1 MLQAKERQSVTE
13 VTRSCSLIANGW
25 RLRFQNRIL
34 VRDFFWLMS
43 PLEVTMK
50 RSKDSG
56 MHGTLYKTGV
66 CLLACL
72 VMIGFAAPCRAA
84 DLSAGETNSSM
95 VVAQYLHDWT
105 ITGYASAYKDITATV
120 DVSSLSAADA
130 QITAEAL
137 VAVTMTLKD
146 KSVSDIPAIQGMLS
160 SLGMA
165 QYDPSVSL
173 AAQLPVSQKGL
184 TEQERTQAEAQ
195 LKDWYRELSG
205 YINTPFTGYL
215 HLTLKGK
222 MLLDGH
228 LDESSVQLLIADGS
242 DLVPA
247 ESVLPKPSAERTQ
260 EGATHMKEILQATTV
275 SGASPMVSYTYD
287 RIAARNYADTWTSN
301 APGPTYYN
309 TLKWNLQVYPDSST
323 LAATGGDCVDY
334 VSQALTAGGLPH
346 DSLWAPSPTTSRPPY
361 TSAWRSLSYFLPY
374 MKGKGYL
381 VASNFTSANAGGL
394 RVFLDDTNQHT
405 PYHVVMITKNDLTT
419 RWYSSHTYD
428 EQYSAYGDQANRA
441 YYIVAGS

>member
-1 MLQAKERQSVTE
+1 
-13 VTRSCSLIANGW
+13 
-25 RLRFQNRIL
+25 
-34 VRDFFWLMS
+34 
-43 PLEVTMK
+43 MK

-56 MHGTLYKTGV
+56 MHGTLHKTGV

-84 DLSAGETNSSM
+84 ALSAGETNSSM

-105 ITGYASAYKDITATV
+105 ITGYASAYKDITATI
-120 DVSSLSAADA
+120 DVSLLSTADA
-130 QITAEAL
+130 QVTAEAL

-160 SLGMA
+160 SLGMT

-205 YINTPFTGYL
+205 YINTPFTGHL

-247 ESVLPKPSAERTQ
+247 ESVLPKPAAEREQ
-260 EGATHMKEILQATTV
+260 EGVTHMKEILQATTV

-309 TLKWNLQVYPDSST
+309 TLKWNLVGYPYSVNY
-323 LAATGGDCVDY
+323 TGGDCVDY
-334 VSQALTAGGLPH
+334 VSQALTAGGLPQ
-346 DSLWAPSPTTSRPPY
+346 DSLWKPY
-361 TSAWRSLSYFLPY
+361 TTAWLTLASQSGSFLPY
-374 MKGKGYL
+374 MTGKSYL
-381 VASNFTSANAGGL
+381 VASDFTWANAGGL
-394 RVFLDDTNQHT
+394 RVFLDDASPHAPNHI
-405 PYHVVMITKNDLTT
+405 VMITKNDLTT

-428 EQYSAYGDQANRA
+428 EQCSTYGDQANRS